1 MIVLDTNL
9 VSEAMK
15 PEPDPAVRVWLNAQ
29 SAETLCLPGISL
41 GLQAATWP
49 RSRQPVWKRLTRGI
63 SNGLESPR

>member
-29 SAETLCLPGISL
+29 SAETLYLPGISL
-41 GLQAATWP
+41 GSQPATWP
-49 RSRQPVWKRLTRGI
+49 RSRQPGWK
-63 SNGLESPR
+63 